1 MAQNNFEILTNGGT
15 IETRAAALIAEVE
28 ETGGMPRAWAEH
40 CPEAVLGLFQV
51 LGQEKLPYE
60 AFAVAISNLTI

>member
-40 CPEAVLGLFQV
+40 CPEAVLGLFRTV
-51 LGQEKLPYE
+51 GQETLPVE
-60 AFAVAISNLTI
+60 VFATAMLNLTI